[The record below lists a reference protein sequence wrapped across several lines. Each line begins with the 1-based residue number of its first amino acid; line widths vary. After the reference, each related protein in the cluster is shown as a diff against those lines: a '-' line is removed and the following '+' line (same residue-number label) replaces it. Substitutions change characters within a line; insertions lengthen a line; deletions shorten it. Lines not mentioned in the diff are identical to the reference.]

1 MERGSEKKTQ
11 VNVAKGSVGGVEWGG
26 GFLIVVMFKGE
37 RGDRN

>member
-1 MERGSEKKTQ
+1 MEGGSEKTQ

-26 GFLIVVMFKGE
+26 GLLTVVMFKGE